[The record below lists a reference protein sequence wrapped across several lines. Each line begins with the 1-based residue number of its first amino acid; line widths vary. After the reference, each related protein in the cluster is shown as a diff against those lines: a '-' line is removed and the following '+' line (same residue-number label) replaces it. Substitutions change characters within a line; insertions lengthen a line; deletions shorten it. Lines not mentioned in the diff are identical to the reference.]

1 MSVVKQGGDR
11 LLAAEVPGER
21 IGVRPSSGAAS
32 SASARPVDTS
42 NASIISHIAAPEDGR
57 TPRTG
62 EPLNAEEVRALD
74 HSFNEMPT
82 EKVLAW
88 AWERYGTRAAIG
100 TSFQGAG
107 LVMMHLAKQSGLPLP
122 VFTLDTGLLFPET
135 VALKK
140 RLEDFFGFKI
150 ESLEPDL
157 TIEEQAHIN
166 GPELWK
172 HNPDLCCT
180 IRKVLPLRDKL
191 CDLDCW
197 LTGMRREQSDSRAG
211 IGILE
216 LYVFDAASGR
226 DIVKLNPMANWTR
239 KAVWNYLRD
248 NKIPYNPLVDQ
259 GYRSIG
265 CAPCTRKTAKEENE
279 RAGRWTGFNKV
290 ECGIHTFMPKK
301 VDFQI

>member
-1 MSVVKQGGDR
+1 
-11 LLAAEVPGER
+11 
-21 IGVRPSSGAAS
+21 
-32 SASARPVDTS
+32 
-42 NASIISHIAAPEDGR
+42 
-57 TPRTG
+57 
-62 EPLNAEEVRALD
+62 VRALD
-74 HSFNEMPT
+74 RSFNEMPT

-107 LVMMHLAKQSGLPLP
+107 LVMMHLAKQNGLPLP

-157 TIEEQAHIN
+157 TVEEQAHIN
-166 GPELWK
+166 GPELWE

-239 KAVWNYLRD
+239 KAVWNYLREH
-248 NKIPYNPLVDQ
+248 KIPYNPLVDQ